1 MLEKAFKKGIDAGV
15 SKNIYTKN
23 LAEIVKKNEQ
33 SNYAKFLVFNRKKQ
47 INEINPK
54 YQDEN
59 ILLSNIDFIHGSLF
73 FQKLSNSYY
82 EVFKINSKESIEYR
96 LKKGIDFN
104 NHYFIDDGFL
114 NSKITK
120 FVSKNNVSGFVIFG
134 KLVNILIDQESNEI
148 KYVLNSPKIFID
160 KNYVFKLEEILKI
173 LDKKLESKNFVKNF
187 DKYQDNINTS
197 DDGIIIELNG
207 IYNYESKDLYCV
219 IY

>member
-1 MLEKAFKKGIDAGV
+1 MKSGKLLFPI
-15 SKNIYTKN
+15 
-23 LAEIVKKNEQ
+23 LLIVK
-33 SNYAKFLVFNRKKQ
+33 FLMKIRKKLWKIQ
-47 INEINPK
+47 PK
-54 YQDEN
+54 
-59 ILLSNIDFIHGSLF
+59 I
-73 FQKLSNSYY
+73 
-82 EVFKINSKESIEYR
+82 
-96 LKKGIDFN
+96 
-104 NHYFIDDGFL
+104 
-114 NSKITK
+114 
-120 FVSKNNVSGFVIFG
+120 FVIFG

-187 DKYQDNINTS
+187 DKYRNNINTS